1 MRRMLFA
8 AVTIVAVV
16 GGRAWGAE
24 PLVAVVNVAVVSE
37 QYHKT
42 GDLEAQ
48 FATLRDQLSKEHEAL
63 RDRAERTARSLQ
75 EEFKPGTDD
84 FNARRKEL
92 AMLQAELEY
101 FVESSGKQVEAG
113 LAKSLR
119 TIFND
124 IHAIVQ
130 KLAEEKGIDVALA
143 VDTLPEEVP
152 SSPNTVRQQIMLQKV
167 LYWNPRI
174 DMTAEVISRLNA
186 QYKAAGGKSSL
197 GSAKE
202 LVSESALARR
212 EPVRE

>member
-8 AVTIVAVV
+8 AATFVAVV

-24 PLVAVVNVAVVSE
+24 PSVAVVNVAAVSE
-37 QYHKT
+37 QYQKT
-42 GDLEAQ
+42 SDLEAQ
-48 FATLRDQLSKEHEAL
+48 FDALRDQLNKEHEAL

-84 FNARRKEL
+84 YNARRKEV

-101 FVESSGKQVEAG
+101 FVEFSGKQVESG

-124 IHAIVQ
+124 IQAIVQ
-130 KLAEEKGIDVALA
+130 KLAEEKGVDAVLA
-143 VDTLPEEVP
+143 VDALPDNVP

-197 GSAKE
+197 GSARE
-202 LVSESALARR
+202 LVGESALAQR
-212 EPVRE
+212 ESVRE

>member
-8 AVTIVAVV
+8 AVTVVAMV
-16 GGRAWGAE
+16 GVRAWGGE
-24 PLVAVVNVAVVSE
+24 PTVAVVNVAVVSE

-48 FATLRDQLSKEHEAL
+48 FDTLRDQLNKEHEAL

-75 EEFKPGTDD
+75 EEFKPGTEDY
-84 FNARRKEL
+84 NARRKQL
-92 AMLQAELEY
+92 AMLHAEIEY
-101 FVESSGKQVEAG
+101 FVESSGKQVEGG
-113 LAKSLR
+113 LAKSLS
-119 TIFND
+119 TIFHD

-130 KLAEEKGIDVALA
+130 KLAEEKGVDVVLA
-143 VDTLPEEVP
+143 VDKLPDEMP
-152 SSPNTVRQQIMLQKV
+152 GSPNAVRQQIMLQKV

-197 GSAKE
+197 GSARD

-212 EPVRE
+212 KPLRE

>member
-24 PLVAVVNVAVVSE
+24 PSVAVVNVPFVSE
-37 QYHKT
+37 QYQKT
-42 GDLEAQ
+42 SDLEAQ
-48 FATLRDQLSKEHEAL
+48 FDALRDQLNKEHEVL

-84 FNARRKEL
+84 YNTRRKEL
-92 AMLQAELEY
+92 AMLQAEIEY
-101 FVESSGKQVEAG
+101 FVESSGKQVEGG

-130 KLAEEKGIDVALA
+130 KVAEEKGVDVVLA
-143 VDTLPEEVP
+143 VDALSEEVP
-152 SSPNTVRQQIMLQKV
+152 FSPNAVRQQIMLQKV

-197 GSAKE
+197 GSAKDP
-202 LVSESALARR
+202 VSESALARR
-212 EPVRE
+212 ESIRE